1 MSTHV
6 FSLCLPPCPNVSPT
20 WSSTLFPSQ
29 ARAVSRLRPLEKP
42 WNLASQWSSS
52 CLPQPPVVSH
62 NPPDVVY
69 HLSYICLP
77 DVFDLSSTCCVRVVS
92 QLSSDVISSSC
103 PPLVSQLSPRCGLP
117 IVSQMWSPDCLPSV
131 FHLPPHNAKLSLR
144 GGPLIIPNCFELLS
158 TRLPVASQMWSSN
171 CLPTVS
177 LEFDTVTAVGLQSW
191 LNITMYV
198 GRVICFQD
206 ICW

>member
-1 MSTHV
+1 MV
-6 FSLCLPPCPNVSPT
+6 FQLSPT
-20 WSSTLFPSQ
+20 TPC
-29 ARAVSRLRPLEKP
+29 
-42 WNLASQWSSS
+42 

-92 QLSSDVISSSC
+92 QLSSDVISQVLSPTCLQGFSTCCLVVLHLSPSC
-103 PPLVSQLSPRCGLP
+103 LPDVVSQLSLRCGLP
-117 IVSQMWSPDCLPSV
+117 IASQVSSTCPPQRQVVSQRW
-131 FHLPPHNAKLSLR
+131 A
-144 GGPLIIPNCFELLS
+144 LIIPNCFELLS
-158 TRLPVASQMWSSN
+158 TCLPVASQMWSSN

-177 LEFDTVTAVGLQSW
+177 FEFDTVTAVGLQSW
-191 LNITMYV
+191 LDITMYV